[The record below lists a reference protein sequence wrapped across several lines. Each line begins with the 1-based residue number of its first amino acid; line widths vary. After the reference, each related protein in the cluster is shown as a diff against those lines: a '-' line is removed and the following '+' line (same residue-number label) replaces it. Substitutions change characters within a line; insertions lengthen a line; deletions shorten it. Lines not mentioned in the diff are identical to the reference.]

1 MNYYKAKTLNSDQCC
16 HLALIES
23 PLIAIQVDRHR
34 RSRNLSGRSLGPEG
48 LLDLRHPR
56 HHQTGLSR
64 INWFKPDQPAGER
77 SSSASR
83 EHWIIFKWHRTLKLN
98 LKLIFSFN
106 QKLNLFH
113 LEDVRT
119 TNPRSLSRNW
129 ISHWVLN
136 VLFKLPS
143 QNSIIKSFWIE
154 NDPAYPMLA
163 LLAVPVNFYCGSG
176 RCRLFYCRSLI
187 VLFSNICVFFSY
199 QL

>member
-1 MNYYKAKTLNSDQCC
+1 MLPSGADRAPVNRDVLV
-16 HLALIES
+16 
-23 PLIAIQVDRHR
+23 QVDRHR

-113 LEDVRT
+113 LKMLEQPT
-119 TNPRSLSRNW
+119 QASSLSRNW
-129 ISHWVLN
+129 TSHWVLN

-143 QNSIIKSFWIE
+143 QNSILKFS
-154 NDPAYPMLA
+154 A
-163 LLAVPVNFYCGSG
+163 LKTT
-176 RCRLFYCRSLI
+176 
-187 VLFSNICVFFSY
+187 
-199 QL
+199 QLTQCLLSQ